1 MSNPKNDPFAPLQSG
16 SSLYHGHF
24 IADAFLINTV
34 EVSNKE
40 KTNMSYSITFL
51 IAAEAQGYI
60 FVRNAENGA
69 ISQKRE
75 NRWHYVYFFS

>member
-1 MSNPKNDPFAPLQSG
+1 
-16 SSLYHGHF
+16 
-24 IADAFLINTV
+24 
-34 EVSNKE
+34 
-40 KTNMSYSITFL
+40 MSYSITFL

-60 FVRNAENGA
+60 FVRNAENSA